1 MFFSLD
7 ARVPVSIDA
16 ASIITHVSGYPVSY
30 VCKVNLGSVRK
41 KFIRTTLTSE
51 PATLQIYPLV
61 NIEIK
66 STHRRY
72 TIVTFDSV
80 NPIYISSIP
89 ITVAILKKPIVIKN
103 SFTSFSMSF
112 PL

>member
-1 MFFSLD
+1 M
-7 ARVPVSIDA
+7 
-16 ASIITHVSGYPVSY
+16 SY

-103 SFTSFSMSF
+103 SFTSFFNVFSVIITTLFYFVYNNTFSI
-112 PL
+112 

>member
-1 MFFSLD
+1 M
-7 ARVPVSIDA
+7 
-16 ASIITHVSGYPVSY
+16 SY

-89 ITVAILKKPIVIKN
+89 ITVAILKKPIVMNKIDGFMNRTRRTNDKDTMN
-103 SFTSFSMSF
+103 AVLNESDDNEKKRY
-112 PL
+112 